1 MRFSARFIT
10 ANYRAASVVR
20 NEQKTIIAQKERKKE
35 ENGTHKTNRNKRSF
49 TLQKK
54 KIEAD
59 KGLLIGYFNVKSKND
74 EPDNVRI

>member
-1 MRFSARFIT
+1 MHFLTRFIT
-10 ANYRAASVVR
+10 TNYRAASVVQ
-20 NEQKTIIAQKERKKE
+20 NEQKTNFAQKERKK
-35 ENGTHKTNRNKRSF
+35 KTKYRKQMETNVHLRC
-49 TLQKK
+49 K